1 MYHLQRDTISPKNL
15 FPYNSKLY
23 FWRMNEIVFLN
34 IPLVE
39 WIGYI
44 ASTIVL
50 ISLSLSSILRLRIVN
65 LFGSALFSFYGF
77 YIGALPVGIMNLI
90 IVFFNLYYLQ
100 KLTSK
105 KDNFE
110 IIEADGNQEVIKK
123 FLVYFKKDIQK
134 YFPEFKLQPGNRQLV
149 LMVMRN
155 MNFAGLFIAREKDDI
170 LEVELD
176 YVTPQYRDYKNGAF
190 LFDHFREAIK
200 KKKYKAVKAR
210 SGIPQQRKYLKKI
223 GFAEDHSN
231 TGSSTFYL
239 KL

>member
-1 MYHLQRDTISPKNL
+1 
-15 FPYNSKLY
+15 
-23 FWRMNEIVFLN
+23 MNEIVFLN

-100 KLTSK
+100 KLMLK

-110 IIEADGNQEVIKK
+110 IIESDSNQEVIKK
-123 FLVYFKKDIQK
+123 FLGYFNKDIHK
-134 YFPEFKLQPGNRQLV
+134 YFPEFKLQSGNRQLV

-155 MNFAGLFIAREKDDI
+155 MNFAGLFIAREKDDV

-176 YVTPQYRDYKNGAF
+176 YVTPQYRDYKNGIF
-190 LFDHFREAIK
+190 LFNHFSDAIK
-200 KKKYKAVKAR
+200 NKKYKAVKAR
-210 SGIPQQRKYLKKI
+210 SGIPQQIKYLKKI
-223 GFAEDHSN
+223 GFTEDHSN
-231 TGSSTFYL
+231 PGNGNFYL
-239 KL
+239 QL

>member
-1 MYHLQRDTISPKNL
+1 
-15 FPYNSKLY
+15 
-23 FWRMNEIVFLN
+23 MNETVFLN

-100 KLTSK
+100 KLMSK
-105 KDNFE
+105 KEDFE
-110 IIEADGNQEVIKK
+110 IIESDNNQK
-123 FLVYFKKDIQK
+123 FVKRFLAYFKKDIQK
-134 YFPEFKLQPGNRQLV
+134 FFPDFKVESGSNQLV

-155 MNFAGLFIAREKDDI
+155 MNFAGIFIARENNDI

-190 LFDHFREAIK
+190 LINHFRDTLSE
-200 KKKYKAVKAR
+200 KKYKAVKA
-210 SGIPQQRKYLKKI
+210 SSSVSQQIKYLKKI
-223 GFAEDHSN
+223 GFVEDTS
-231 TGSSTFYL
+231 GSQGGHFYL
-239 KL
+239 EL

>member
-1 MYHLQRDTISPKNL
+1 
-15 FPYNSKLY
+15 
-23 FWRMNEIVFLN
+23 MNNIVFLS

-65 LFGSALFSFYGF
+65 LIGSALFAFYGF

-90 IVFFNLYYLQ
+90 IVAFNLYYLQ

-105 KDNFE
+105 KENFE
-110 IIEADGNQEVIKK
+110 IIKSDSSQEVVKK
-123 FLVYFKKDIQK
+123 FLDYFKKDIQK
-134 YFPEFKLQPGNRQLV
+134 YFPEFKLQANSERLV
-149 LMVMRN
+149 LMIMRN
-155 MNFAGLFIAREKDDI
+155 MNFAGLFIAIDKDDI

-176 YVTPQYRDYKNGAF
+176 YVTPQYRDYKNGIF
-190 LFDHFREAIK
+190 LFNHFRDAIK
-200 KKKYKAVKAR
+200 EKKYKAVNAS
-210 SGIPQQRKYLKKI
+210 SGVPQQIKYLKKI
-223 GFAEDHSN
+223 GFVEDHSN
-231 TGSSTFYL
+231 AQSGTFYL